1 MTVFSDS
8 KEIKVIG
15 SGVSG
20 LTTGLALQEHGYN
33 VSIIARDH
41 FKNTVSANAAAIWFP
56 YEARPIDKVLEWS
69 NHSYTK
75 FLELSGQPKSGV
87 SIISCKV
94 YEPADIFPFWI
105 NALPSESKLNQET
118 IHHLGS
124 DFICYTYTIP
134 LIETQIYLPFLHD
147 AFLSNGGSIYYEEI
161 KDFKSFPENTLL
173 INCTGLGAK
182 ELCDDQKLYPIQGQT
197 VKIEPSENRTGIIFD
212 EFPIHTENEITYI
225 IPRSDC
231 TVLGGSAFN
240 NDNSKKKDTD
250 LAHRIVDRCIKLVPD
265 LESKKILSTQ
275 VGLRPGRSE
284 IRLERE
290 LKTSVI
296 HNYGHGGAGF
306 TVSWGCASEVLGIVQ
321 KYFDDV

>member
-1 MTVFSDS
+1 MTVFSNS

-20 LTTGLALQEHGYN
+20 LTTGLVLQEHGYN

-56 YEARPIDKVLEWS
+56 YEARPIHKVLKWS
-69 NHSYTK
+69 NQSYKK
-75 FLELSGQPKSGV
+75 FLELSDHPKSGV
-87 SIISCKV
+87 SIITCKV
-94 YEPADIFPFWI
+94 YEPADITPIWI
-105 NALPSESKLNQET
+105 DALPSESKLDQET
-118 IHHLGS
+118 IQHLGS

-147 AFLSNGGSIYYEEI
+147 AFLTNGGSIHYEEI

-197 VKIEPSENRTGIIFD
+197 VKIEPSENQPGIIFD
-212 EFPIHTENEITYI
+212 EFPLHTENEITYI

-240 NDNSKKKDTD
+240 DNYSTKTDSD
-250 LAHRIVDRCIKLVPD
+250 LAHRIVDRCTTLVPE
-265 LESKKILSTQ
+265 LKSKKMLSAQ

-284 IRLERE
+284 IRLEQE
-290 LKTSVI
+290 LRTTVI

-321 KYFDDV
+321 KYFEHE